1 MRFRRCPKCDRQH
14 EIYVVICDCGYQFSD
29 TDKDPSDKIVF
40 GALVGVVVGAM
51 FGYLLR
57 PAIPLIGQQ
66 LPFEAVIT
74 RGGSLKGLDQLLV
87 GLAQQSFNYLVLGTL
102 IGGIAGAVVGY
113 FARAATNAKPAPVPA
128 NSIQASAGYQP
139 QAVSPSLPVTV
150 QLGDSREAVV
160 ATLGAPQKVMDLGPK
175 TLYVYPDL
183 KITFVDGK
191 VSDVQ

>member
-40 GALVGVVVGAM
+40 GALVGVVVGAIL
-51 FGYLLR
+51 GY
-57 PAIPLIGQQ
+57 
-66 LPFEAVIT
+66 
-74 RGGSLKGLDQLLV
+74 
-87 GLAQQSFNYLVLGTL
+87 LAQQSFNYLVLGTL